1 MLPYVGREHY
11 RSLSH
16 REMPDGG
23 AVMSPSLPLPELHR
37 WSILLITEKLIMMS
51 PLISCAQRLEP
62 LRQRQPQRPHHPEA
76 ALQLL
81 TV

>member
-1 MLPYVGREHY
+1 MQ
-11 RSLSH
+11 
-16 REMPDGG
+16 
-23 AVMSPSLPLPELHR
+23 LPEFRR
-37 WSILLITEKLIMMS
+37 WSILLITEMLIMMS

-76 ALQLL
+76 ALLLL